1 MTERS
6 ITSRCISNIMRTF
19 VTILLVACCTGCSVT
34 LTGSARWSEAGPEPT
49 QPPNKE
55 LQAQIDK
62 MTGEIRAFVTDL
74 KTAPNELEANDAVLK
89 RYGIERK
96 ATTQTP

>member
-1 MTERS
+1 
-6 ITSRCISNIMRTF
+6 MRIIAA
-19 VTILLVACCTGCSVT
+19 ILLIVCCAGCSVT
-34 LTGSARWSEAGPEPT
+34 LNGSARWSEAGPEPT

-74 KTAPNELEANDAVLK
+74 KTAPNELEAINAVLK

>member
-1 MTERS
+1 
-6 ITSRCISNIMRTF
+6 MR
-19 VTILLVACCTGCSVT
+19 VLIVIAMLACSGCSVT
-34 LTGSARWSEAGPEPT
+34 LNGSARWSEAGPEPT

-74 KTAPNELEANDAVLK
+74 KTAPNELEAINAVLK
-89 RYGIERK
+89 KYGIERK
-96 ATTQTP
+96 

>member
-1 MTERS
+1 
-6 ITSRCISNIMRTF
+6 MRIAAL
-19 VTILLVACCTGCSVT
+19 ILLIACCSGCSVT
-34 LTGSARWSEAGPEPT
+34 LNGSARWSEAGPEPT
-49 QPPNKE
+49 PLPNKE

-62 MTGEIRAFVTDL
+62 MTGEIRTFVTDL
-74 KTAPNELEANDAVLK
+74 KTAPNELEAIDAVLK